1 MTIGRSN
8 QPKET
13 YIAGS
18 DRPETGF
25 KATAVDSSADSDQF
39 DPSRDLQA
47 GERRPFDRLD
57 VETGARIV
65 LKSNE
70 KWHPDLSGINRS
82 QSVNTP
88 EFRELVEAVFGLTDR
103 QFQRRKD
110 PHGGVRFGA
119 NFADGRKRQPSS
131 VEVQEGLRI
140 LRLPQALKEDQSSI
154 TATNRII
161 RL

>member
-1 MTIGRSN
+1 MTIVRIN

-25 KATAVDSSADSDQF
+25 RATAVDSSADSDQF
-39 DPSRDLQA
+39 DPSCDLQA

-119 NFADGRKRQPSS
+119 NFAGDRKRQDSS
-131 VEVQEGLRI
+131 VELLEG
-140 LRLPQALKEDQSSI
+140 PAHFTAADAAAGAEMQSVVNNSDK
-154 TATNRII
+154 
-161 RL
+161 